1 MSKLR
6 QKLEGGQFVVTG
18 EIGPPKGVDL
28 DECLHDAEALRD
40 HVTAI
45 NVTDLQSA
53 VLRIGSMAVSTRLI
67 EQGLEPIY
75 QLTCR
80 DRNRLAL
87 QSDLLS
93 AWALGIENVLCL
105 TGDHPILG
113 DHTEAK
119 PVYDLDSVQLL
130 KAASSLNQGYDMAG
144 HELDSVPGF
153 FLGAVVTPGAEP
165 VEPQVIKMKKKI
177 EAGARFFQTQSVY
190 EPDKFESFMGK
201 VQSFNVPIIAGIVV
215 LKSAAM
221 AKFMNS
227 NVAGINVP
235 EDIIREMDET
245 KKEDRKKKAVEI
257 TARIIR
263 QVKPFCQGV
272 HIMPLGWDELVPEI
286 IREAELSL
294 EARTPQEKSS

>member
-6 QKLEGGQFVVTG
+6 QALESGQFVVTG

-28 DECLHDAEALRD
+28 EKCLQDVEVLRNQ
-40 HVTAI
+40 VTAI

-53 VLRIGSMAVSTRLI
+53 VMRIGSLAVSARLV
-67 EQGLEPIY
+67 ERGLEPVY

-105 TGDHPILG
+105 TGDHPALG

-130 KAASSLNQGYDMAG
+130 KAASSLNQGHDMAG
-144 HELDSVPGF
+144 HELESVPSF

-165 VEPQVIKMKKKI
+165 LEPQVIKMKKKI
-177 EAGARFFQTQSVY
+177 KAGARFFQTQAVY
-190 EPDKFESFMGK
+190 EPQKFEHFVSQ
-201 VQSFNVPIIAGIVV
+201 VQEFKVPIIAGVVV

-227 NVAGINVP
+227 NVAGISVP
-235 EDIIREMDET
+235 DSIVREMEET
-245 KKEDRKKKAVEI
+245 RKEDRKKKAVEI
-257 TARIIR
+257 TSRIIR
-263 QVKPFCQGV
+263 QVKPLCQGV

-286 IREAELSL
+286 INEAELGL
-294 EARTPQEKSS
+294 EARTRRANE

>member
-1 MSKLR
+1 MSKLK
-6 QKLEGGQFVVTG
+6 QALESGEFVVTG

-28 DECLHDAEALRD
+28 RKCLQDAEMLRNQ
-40 HVTAI
+40 VTAI

-53 VLRIGSMAVSTRLI
+53 VMRIGSLAVSKKLV
-67 EQGLEPIY
+67 EKGLEPIY

-105 TGDHPILG
+105 TGDHPVLG

-130 KAASSLNQGYDMAG
+130 KAAISLNQGYDMSG
-144 HELDSVPGF
+144 HELESSPGL

-165 VEPQVIKMKKKI
+165 VEPQIIKMKKKI
-177 EAGARFFQTQSVY
+177 ESGARFFQTQAIY
-190 EPDKFESFMGK
+190 EPERFEYFVDQ
-201 VQSFNVPIIAGIVV
+201 VQKFNVPVIAGVV
-215 LKSAAM
+215 ILKSAGM
-221 AKFMNS
+221 ARFMNG

-235 EDIIREMDET
+235 ESIIQEMEET
-245 KKEDRKKKAVEI
+245 AKDDRKKKAVEI

-272 HIMPLGWDELVPEI
+272 HIMPLGWEELIPEI
-286 IREAELSL
+286 ISEVGLGREVI
-294 EARTPQEKSS
+294 ARREES